1 MESTQNNELR
11 HYGVLGM
18 KWGVRRASR
27 QLSKATSDEARQ
39 KAVATLEKHRTKATN
54 KLSKLSKQH
63 DKLEKKVDNRSI
75 KTDLKAKKIK
85 NKAAQNRRKAHGR
98 IFMTQKTRERLLA
111 KSIDLDIKA
120 DAILAKSES
129 YKASL
134 EKNETLQKRFNQG
147 LDSIDKALVDY
158 GRKAVHGK

>member
-27 QLSKATSDEARQ
+27 QLSKATSDEARK

-63 DKLEKKVDNRSI
+63 DKLEKKIDDRTI
-75 KTDLKAKKIK
+75 KADLKAKQMK
-85 NKAAQNRRKAHGR
+85 NKAAKARSKAGR
-98 IFMTQKTRERLLA
+98 LFVTNKMRERLIS
-111 KSIDLDIKA
+111 KSMSLDVKA

-129 YKASL
+129 YKAKF
-134 EKNETLQKRFNQG
+134 ERNETLQKRFNQG